1 MFGPPGVAYVYL
13 VYGVHDCLNVVT
25 EPTGRP
31 AALLVRAVEPL
42 AGQDAM
48 RVARLAHAARRRAV
62 AGQPEILA
70 DVERRLAAE
79 PDHRLARGPGLVAAA
94 FSIDRRDGGTDL
106 LDPRSSLRLE
116 LPDEPLAEDRI
127 GRTSRIGVG
136 YAIEPWRSLPWRLF
150 DTTSPAVSGRR

>member
-25 EPTGRP
+25 EPEGRP

-42 AGQDAM
+42 EGFQAIRA
-48 RVARLAHAARRRAV
+48 ARLAHAARRRTV
-62 AGQPEILA
+62 AEPPGVLA

-94 FSIDRRDGGTDL
+94 FSIDRSESGADL
-106 LDPRSSLRLE
+106 LDPSAALRLE
-116 LPDEPLAEDRI
+116 LADAPLPEVRL
-127 GRTSRIGVG
+127 GTSPRIGVG
-136 YAIEPWRSLPWRLF
+136 YAPEPWRSLPWRLF
-150 DTTSPAVSGRR
+150 DAASPSVSGRR